1 MIVPVERVAYL
12 LALMLKRS
20 NKTKGRMSKKTLKIV
35 SGRKNLQAAFHINL
49 YENLYDLGLEMVE
62 LDRGGYA
69 LFYRSILEGV
79 PVLKARDLIP
89 REERKSLSLEDIVKE
104 LDVEVDDLEMEE

>member
-1 MIVPVERVAYL
+1 
-12 LALMLKRS
+12 
-20 NKTKGRMSKKTLKIV
+20 MSKKTLRIV

-49 YENLYDLGLEMVE
+49 YENLSGLGLEMVE

-79 PVLKARDLIP
+79 PILRAKDLIP
-89 REERKSLSLEDIVKE
+89 REERNSLSLEDIITE
-104 LDVEVDDLEMEE
+104 LDVEIDDLDMEE